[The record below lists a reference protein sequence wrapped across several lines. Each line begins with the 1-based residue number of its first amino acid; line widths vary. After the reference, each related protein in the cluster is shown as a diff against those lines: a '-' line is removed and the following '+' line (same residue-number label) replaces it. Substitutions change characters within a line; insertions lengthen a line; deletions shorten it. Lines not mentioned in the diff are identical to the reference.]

1 MRLIDADKLFEFVMS
16 EEGAEILRHSTNM
29 TLRVKDIIERQPTI
43 EAEPDRSGRCGMCKT
58 HDNGYGRINL
68 YSGGGWQMAIC
79 KGVKNY
85 EMVISHNVDHFAT
98 RIDYCPYC
106 GERLDV
112 E

>member
-43 EAEPDRSGRCGMCKT
+43 EAEPPL
-58 HDNGYGRINL
+58 N
-68 YSGGGWQMAIC
+68 
-79 KGVKNY
+79 
-85 EMVISHNVDHFAT
+85 
-98 RIDYCPYC
+98 YCPEC
-106 GERLDV
+106 GAKMDGDE